1 MVNKH
6 APFRKKFARANHTPY
21 ITKTLRKAVMRRS
34 QLETKYLKTK
44 NQANFKLSKKHKNL
58 LDSKEFSKTMRP
70 SLFDK
75 NSFVVN

>member
-1 MVNKH
+1 
-6 APFRKKFARANHTPY
+6 
-21 ITKTLRKAVMRRS
+21 MRRS